1 MLTPSQIEALAGFN
15 APSRCR
21 VLGPS
26 IGLERIWASGV
37 APALLGAYSSS
48 LGLPPLSS
56 LGTRSRARWTLRQAS
71 TTTSVPSRRLAANS
85 HLLCQAWLGR
95 WHFLWR
101 PTSMDFLEASL
112 PLLAMHPSGAADAAS
127 APCYVVSSSRMPDGT
142 CL

>member
-56 LGTRSRARWTLRQAS
+56 LGAHSRARW
-71 TTTSVPSRRLAANS
+71 
-85 HLLCQAWLGR
+85 H
-95 WHFLWR
+95 
-101 PTSMDFLEASL
+101 
-112 PLLAMHPSGAADAAS
+112 
-127 APCYVVSSSRMPDGT
+127 
-142 CL
+142 